1 MAISIID
8 LEAAVQQ
15 LPVSELTK
23 FRKWFNQ
30 FDTAAWDEKIELDAS
45 LGKLDA
51 LADEALAD
59 FHAGKAREI

>member
-1 MAISIID
+1 MAISTID

-15 LPVSELTK
+15 LPVSELAK

-45 LGKLDA
+45 SGKLDT

-59 FHAGKAREI
+59 FYAGKVREI